1 MREIERLNEIVARVR
16 AHGYASASELR
27 LATGTS
33 AATLRRDLAKLDAEG
48 QLRRVHG
55 GAQALTMDAARALDA
70 ARAVDASPGDAA
82 GQGPGL
88 SGQLATGSFSVS
100 RLRNV
105 AQKRAIARAAAALC
119 APHESVIINAG
130 STTFQMVEFLADA
143 ELYIVTNSFPMAQ
156 ALVAQT
162 RNRVLMPG
170 GEIRRD
176 QGIVLSPFDDDGLH
190 RMAAKRMFMGA
201 HSVGPLG
208 VIEGDP
214 LIARAETKLLA
225 RAEELIVLVDS
236 SKFEPR
242 GSYAVCPLS
251 RVSTLITDSGIPKA
265 TRDMLQSAGVSLIV
279 VEVDETDLTVVA

>member
-1 MREIERLNEIVARVR
+1 MREAERLREIQALVQAN
-16 AHGYASASELR
+16 GYARADELCR
-27 LATGTS
+27 LTGAS
-33 AATLRRDLAKLDAEG
+33 AATLRRDLAKLDGAG
-48 QLRRVHG
+48 RIRRVHG
-55 GAQALTMDAARALDA
+55 GAQALLPKSSIRPDR
-70 ARAVDASPGDAA
+70 
-82 GQGPGL
+82 
-88 SGQLATGSFSVS
+88 LATGSFSAG

-119 APHESVIINAG
+119 RPHESIIINAG
-130 STTFQMVEFLADA
+130 TTTFQMVDFLRDAD
-143 ELYIVTNSFPMAQ
+143 LQIVTNSFPMAQ

-162 RNRVLMPG
+162 QNRVLMPG
-170 GEIRRD
+170 GEIRRE

-225 RAEELIVLVDS
+225 RAEELVVMVDS

-242 GSYAVCPLS
+242 GSHAVCALS
-251 RVSTLITDSGIPKA
+251 RVSILITDSGIPA
-265 TRDMLQSAGVSLIV
+265 SAREMLQSAGLSLIV
-279 VEVDETDLTVVA
+279 TEVEETDLTVVA

>member
-1 MREIERLNEIVARVR
+1 MREIERLHEIVARVR

-27 LATGTS
+27 LATGAS

-55 GAQALTMDAARALDA
+55 GAQALAK
-70 ARAVDASPGDAA
+70 DASLGSA
-82 GQGPGL
+82 GR

-119 APHESVIINAG
+119 APDESVIINAG
-130 STTFQMVEFLADA
+130 TTTFQMVEFLADA
-143 ELYIVTNSFPMAQ
+143 ELYIVTNSFPMAK

-236 SKFEPR
+236 SKFEAR